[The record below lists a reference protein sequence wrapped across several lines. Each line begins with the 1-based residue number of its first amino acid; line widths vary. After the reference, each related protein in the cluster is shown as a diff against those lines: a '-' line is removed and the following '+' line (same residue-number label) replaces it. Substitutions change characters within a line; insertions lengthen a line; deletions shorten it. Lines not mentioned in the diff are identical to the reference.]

1 MYDNM
6 RISRRHFTL
15 GALALAAQ
23 MGFGSVKAQGVIS
36 TLVGFP
42 AGGAIDTTARV
53 YANAMKGF
61 ATFVVENRVG
71 ATGNIAAGSLAKSR
85 LNGNTIMFAPVNV
98 YSISQSLY
106 TNLQFNVSQD
116 FAPVGL
122 VAQFPWALAV
132 HPDVPANNLSE
143 LIAWF
148 KKNPEKAI
156 CGMGAIGS
164 EGHMM
169 AYVFSKVAGVP
180 FNFAP
185 YKGGAPMAQDL
196 MAGHIPMGF
205 DPIVNLVQPHKA
217 GRLKILAI
225 TSQERS
231 SLLEDVPVFSELGFP
246 LSSGNTWIGV
256 SVRKGTDEGRIN
268 QLSSALNEASM
279 RSDVR
284 EKLAVQGLVTLQ
296 SSPEAMRKAIE
307 DDAKRYA
314 SLIQE
319 IGLKIT

>member
-1 MYDNM
+1 MYENM
-6 RISRRHFTL
+6 RISRRNFML
-15 GALALAAQ
+15 GAMALTAN
-23 MGFGSVKAQGVIS
+23 MGIGSVRAQEVIS

-53 YANAMKGF
+53 YANAMKKH

-71 ATGNIAAGSLAKSR
+71 AAGNIAAGSLAKAR

-98 YSISQSLY
+98 YSISQVLY
-106 TNLQFNVSQD
+106 SNLQFNVEAD

-143 LIAWF
+143 LILWL
-148 KKNPEKAI
+148 KKSPEKAI

-169 AYVFSKVAGVP
+169 AYVFSKVAGIP

-185 YKGGAPMAQDL
+185 YRGGAPMAQDL

-217 GRLKILAI
+217 GRMKILAI
-225 TSQERS
+225 TSEARS
-231 SLLEDVPVFSELGFP
+231 SLLENVPAFNELGYP
-246 LSSGNTWIGV
+246 LSTGNTWIGV
-256 SVRKGTDEGRIN
+256 SVRKGTDETKIN
-268 QLSSALNEASM
+268 KLSSMLNDAARQSN
-279 RSDVR
+279 VR
-284 EKLAVQGLVTLQ
+284 EKLAEQGLVTLQ
-296 SSPEAMRKAIE
+296 SSPEDMRKTIE
-307 DDAKRYA
+307 QDAKRYA
-314 SLIQE
+314 SLVQE
-319 IGLKIT
+319 IGLKIN